1 MRNKHTYSTVQRDSF
16 KENDLKIEMDE
27 LDSPRKA
34 EVDEAPTHGLKL
46 AKIVSKGNSEGDSP

>member
-1 MRNKHTYSTVQRDSF
+1 M
-16 KENDLKIEMDE
+16 EE

-46 AKIVSKGNSEGDSP
+46 AKIVSKGNSEGDSPQKPAKKDLIFE